1 MTQSCLSLLSAGIWV
16 IFTVNR
22 KKTGS
27 GDFTSSHISPLLQG
41 TECRAVVLLS
51 AAAWLNMGMP
61 VPGIYSWVEVEK
73 SCIIKFQRCFPDELR
88 LDLSREHPAVLIS
101 ASRTKLCWPN
111 CSLGKELFKDLPE
124 L

>member
-1 MTQSCLSLLSAGIWV
+1 M
-16 IFTVNR
+16 
-22 KKTGS
+22 
-27 GDFTSSHISPLLQG
+27 
-41 TECRAVVLLS
+41 E
-51 AAAWLNMGMP
+51 MP

-73 SCIIKFQRCFPDELR
+73 SCIIKFQRRFPDKLH

-111 CSLGKELFKDLPE
+111 YSLCKELFKDPPE